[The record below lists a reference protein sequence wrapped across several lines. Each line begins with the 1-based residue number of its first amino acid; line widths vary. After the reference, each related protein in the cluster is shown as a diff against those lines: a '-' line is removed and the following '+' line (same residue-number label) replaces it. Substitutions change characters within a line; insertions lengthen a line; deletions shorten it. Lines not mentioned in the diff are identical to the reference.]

1 MATFH
6 RDKNMNNL
14 FKITILLNLFSRWIS
29 DNKTYSFSFIYSLV
43 YNLNYTNY
51 ETHTETQIPW

>member
-51 ETHTETQIPW
+51 ETHTET